1 MGWPD
6 NWTRWGIDEEG
17 NTVEL
22 SDTQRYN
29 LIGNGVV
36 PQVVSNIIEVMF
48 NHRDHDRKVSYLS
61 AEASGLPSLS
71 FCNRSISN

>member
-48 NHRDHDRKVSYLS
+48 NHRDRDHEMREIERLDREVLRNL
-61 AEASGLPSLS
+61 G
-71 FCNRSISN
+71 

>member
-36 PQVVSNIIEVMF
+36 PQVVSSIIELMF
-48 NHRDHDRKVSYLS
+48 NHHDHDREMKEIERLGHEVLRNL
-61 AEASGLPSLS
+61 G
-71 FCNRSISN
+71 